1 MNSFVKTLCIIFL
14 ILFASLSANA
24 GGTYYVK
31 VGEEKMLSFTPKSGF
46 LNNTMAWRSYDTSC
60 VSVKGPQ
67 YTSYT
72 YVKALAATTSA
83 RGALV
88 QCEYK
93 YMWNGF
99 ALTATEDFYI
109 IVEDN
114 TPKEP
119 TGISMQSSLTLNVG
133 DSYTLY
139 PTVYPSGVSTSIT
152 WSTNNRNVAS
162 VTSGGRVTGES
173 EGTAT
178 IYATTHNGY
187 YTSCNVTVTKP
198 TATVSISNT
207 NTLLTKPTKIA
218 LKSTPTSANIY
229 YTLDGSTPTTSSS
242 LYSDSLLINK
252 NTTLKAI
259 AVASGYYDSPVL
271 TKEFEYTTLDVVDTY
286 PANGVAIIMRSKLTP
301 IIKFNQRIYKGEN
314 FDNIKITNGS
324 SPIIGEFAIA
334 YDALYFKPENEFK
347 SGKISLTIPKDAVMT
362 DNNEINPEVRFTF
375 EIKDTLRCVNMS
387 ASTSHTIATKND
399 GSLWA
404 WGYNSYGQLGDGTTT
419 NKTTPIKIMDNVVST
434 SASRYHSLAIKNDG
448 SLWAWGRNSYGQ
460 LGDGTTTNKTTP
472 VKIMD
477 NVVST
482 SAGLYHS
489 LAIKNDGS
497 LWAWGYNNCGQLGDG
512 TTTNKTTPVKIM
524 DNVVSTSA
532 GLYHSLAIKNDGSL
546 WAWGYNNCG
555 QLGDGTTTNKTTP
568 VKIMDN
574 VVSTSAGLYHSLAIK
589 NDGSLWAWGLNANGQ
604 LGDGT
609 TTNKNTPVKI
619 MDNVV
624 STSTGYYHSLA
635 IKNDGSLWAWGKN
648 SDGQLGDGTTTNKN
662 TPVKIMDGVISTSTG
677 YYHSLAIKNDGSL
690 WAWGDNYY
698 GQLGV
703 GDTKDRIVP
712 TSVWTVSEPKEVDDV
727 TLHNIEIEE
736 DKFIMYPILNPT
748 DGDYTDIQW
757 ESSNKDVAEVD
768 EYGVITAK
776 SEGVATITAKITR
789 LSGDIISANS
799 EITVSTITDIS
810 KPTENHISFK
820 IKNNTIVVKDYEN
833 DDRPQL
839 YTISGNAIQPNNDT
853 NNVLSFGPL
862 NKGIYIL
869 RFNHFNKKIM
879 IK

>member
-1 MNSFVKTLCIIFL
+1 MLKMNSFVKTLCIIIL
-14 ILFASLSANA
+14 IFFASLSANA

-46 LNNTMAWRSYDTSC
+46 LNNTMVWRSYNTSC

-198 TATVSISNT
+198 TATVSVSNT

-259 AVASGYYDSPVL
+259 AVASGYYDSPVM
-271 TKEFEYTTLDVVDTY
+271 TKEFEYTSLYVVDTY
-286 PANGVAIIMRSKLTP
+286 PANGVAIMRSKLTP

-324 SPIIGEFAIA
+324 SPITGEFAIA

-362 DNNEINPEVRFTF
+362 DNNEINPEVQFTF
-375 EIKDTLRCVNMS
+375 EMKDKDILRCVNIS
-387 ASTSHTIATKND
+387 ALTNHTIATKSDNSLWAWGKNSDGQLGDGTTTNKTTPVKIMDNVVSTSAGGRHSLTIKND

-404 WGYNSYGQLGDGTTT
+404 WGYNSDGQLGDGTTT
-419 NKTTPIKIMDNVVST
+419 NKTTPIKIMDGVVST
-434 SASRYHSLAIKNDG
+434 SAGVLHSLAIKNDG
-448 SLWAWGRNSYGQ
+448 SLWAWGYNSDGQ

-512 TTTNKTTPVKIM
+512 TTTKKNTPVKIM
-524 DNVVSTSA
+524 DNVVSTST
-532 GLYHSLAIKNDGSL
+532 GPSHSLAIKNDGSL
-546 WAWGYNNCG
+546 WAWGYNFN
-555 QLGDGTTTNKTTP
+555 
-568 VKIMDN
+568 
-574 VVSTSAGLYHSLAIK
+574 
-589 NDGSLWAWGLNANGQ
+589 
-604 LGDGT
+604 
-609 TTNKNTPVKI
+609 
-619 MDNVV
+619 
-624 STSTGYYHSLA
+624 
-635 IKNDGSLWAWGKN
+635 
-648 SDGQLGDGTTTNKN
+648 
-662 TPVKIMDGVISTSTG
+662 
-677 YYHSLAIKNDGSL
+677 
-690 WAWGDNYY
+690 

-712 TSVWTVSEPKEVDDV
+712 TSVWTVYEPKEVDDV

-810 KPTENHISFK
+810 TPVDNRLLFK
-820 IKNNTIVVKDYEN
+820 VENNTIVVKDYEN
-833 DDRPQL
+833 DNRPQL
-839 YTISGNAIQPNNDT
+839 YTINGIAIQPNNYT

-862 NKGIYIL
+862 NKGLYIL
-869 RFNHFNKKIM
+869 RFNYFNKKIM

>member
-497 LWAWGYNNCGQLGDG
+497 LWAWGDNSDGQLGDG

-524 DNVVSTSA
+524 DNVV
-532 GLYHSLAIKNDGSL
+532 
-546 WAWGYNNCG
+546 
-555 QLGDGTTTNKTTP
+555 
-568 VKIMDN
+568 
-574 VVSTSAGLYHSLAIK
+574 
-589 NDGSLWAWGLNANGQ
+589 
-604 LGDGT
+604 
-609 TTNKNTPVKI
+609 
-619 MDNVV
+619 
-624 STSTGYYHSLA
+624 
-635 IKNDGSLWAWGKN
+635 
-648 SDGQLGDGTTTNKN
+648 
-662 TPVKIMDGVISTSTG
+662 
-677 YYHSLAIKNDGSL
+677 
-690 WAWGDNYY
+690 
-698 GQLGV
+698 
-703 GDTKDRIVP
+703 
-712 TSVWTVSEPKEVDDV
+712 
-727 TLHNIEIEE
+727 
-736 DKFIMYPILNPT
+736 
-748 DGDYTDIQW
+748 
-757 ESSNKDVAEVD
+757 
-768 EYGVITAK
+768 
-776 SEGVATITAKITR
+776 
-789 LSGDIISANS
+789 
-799 EITVSTITDIS
+799 
-810 KPTENHISFK
+810 
-820 IKNNTIVVKDYEN
+820 
-833 DDRPQL
+833 
-839 YTISGNAIQPNNDT
+839 
-853 NNVLSFGPL
+853 
-862 NKGIYIL
+862 
-869 RFNHFNKKIM
+869 
-879 IK
+879 